1 MLIPAYFAF
10 ADIGMGMAS
19 TKFAAEAY
27 ALRDGAREG
36 KVVRTAALIALLGTG
51 TVAFPVVVLAPY
63 ILAWLNVPGEWL
75 AGATVAIRIVAI
87 ANILVAVASVLNSP
101 MLARLRVDLNAVTA
115 AIPRCLYSAGGPI
128 VLLLGFGIEGAA
140 TWFLIV
146 SILGTVVVIAISGR
160 LLPELVGLKIDRSL
174 FAPLLRFGRGWLLA
188 VMAVILLV
196 NVEKLLLARMASVQ
210 TLAYYSIAF
219 MVANTAMFLP
229 QAMTQALLPAFSRLQ
244 SSVDGEAALQ
254 TLFRRC
260 IRLNLFIEIPA
271 LTLMAVIARPLFRI
285 WAGPEFEANS
295 TVPLYILLAGLLFN
309 MIAAIPHS
317 LILSTG
323 RTELLAR
330 LYWLQLLI
338 YPLAA
343 AVLIYYAGITGAAVA
358 WSLRVIIDSFLI
370 HVIARRASTA
380 RTEYRRLIVSP
391 GLPALLLIPAIAAAF
406 YDNYS
411 LWLLM
416 IVPVSVLGYC
426 WAVWSTGLDGNERG
440 WISNVLSRS
449 VGSGHRS

>member
-1 MLIPAYFAF
+1 
-10 ADIGMGMAS
+10 
-19 TKFAAEAY
+19 
-27 ALRDGAREG
+27 
-36 KVVRTAALIALLGTG
+36 
-51 TVAFPVVVLAPY
+51 
-63 ILAWLNVPGEWL
+63 
-75 AGATVAIRIVAI
+75 
-87 ANILVAVASVLNSP
+87 
-101 MLARLRVDLNAVTA
+101 
-115 AIPRCLYSAGGPI
+115 
-128 VLLLGFGIEGAA
+128 
-140 TWFLIV
+140 
-146 SILGTVVVIAISGR
+146 
-160 LLPELVGLKIDRSL
+160 
-174 FAPLLRFGRGWLLA
+174 
-188 VMAVILLV
+188 V

-295 TVPLYILLAGLLFN
+295 TVPFYILLAGLLFN

-426 WAVWSTGLDGNERG
+426 WAVWSTGLDANEKG

-449 VGSGHRS
+449 AEAATDPTRSEAG